1 MPGGTVM
8 AKLLLLDDDPE
19 IRSMVEDALT
29 QEGYDVTTADAI
41 DVAREVAGRQ
51 DFEVYV
57 LDVKLPDG
65 NGLKFAREVRER
77 SNAGIILL
85 TGLGDE
91 TDRVLG
97 LEFGADDYVVKP
109 FLLRE
114 FRARVNAV
122 YRRVNSTGSAHA
134 PMIGTAAPSPE
145 TRSFSFHDWVLN
157 TASRTITDATGQS
170 LELTTLEF
178 DVLRVLAANPNRVL
192 SRDQIMDQVKG
203 ANWAAYDRSIDGL
216 VSRLRRKLFP
226 DGSGASKI
234 KTIRNVGYMLA
245 V

>member
-1 MPGGTVM
+1 MM

-19 IRSMVEDALT
+19 IRDMVEDALA
-29 QEGYDVTTADAI
+29 QEGYDVTAVDAI
-41 DVAREVAGRQ
+41 DAARDATEAQ
-51 DFEVYV
+51 DFELYV

-65 NGLKFAREVRER
+65 SGLKFAREVRER
-77 SNAGIILL
+77 SDAGIILL
-85 TGLGDE
+85 TGLGEE

-122 YRRVNSTGSAHA
+122 YRRVNSKGSMHSAMA
-134 PMIGTAAPSPE
+134 SFATPSPE
-145 TRSFSFHDWVLN
+145 TRTFSFHDWVLN
-157 TASRTITDATGQS
+157 PASRTLSDLDGKP

-178 DVLRVLAANPNRVL
+178 DVLRVLAENPNRVL

>member
-1 MPGGTVM
+1 M
-8 AKLLLLDDDPE
+8 AHLLLLDDDPE
-19 IRSMVEDALT
+19 IRNMVADALS
-29 QEGYDVTTADAI
+29 QEGYDVTAVDSI
-41 DVAREVAGRQ
+41 DTAREATGKQ
-51 DFEVYV
+51 EFAIYV
-57 LDVKLPDG
+57 LDVRLPDG
-65 NGLKFAREVRER
+65 SGLKFAREVRER
-77 SNAGIILL
+77 SDAGIILL

-122 YRRVNSTGSAHA
+122 YRRVSNTGDRGHTH
-134 PMIGTAAPSPE
+134 PPQGRTDPE
-145 TRSFSFHDWVLN
+145 NRVLSFHGWRVDP
-157 TASRTITDATGQS
+157 ASRTLVDPADHPM
-170 LELTTLEF
+170 ELTTLEF
-178 DVLRVLAANPNRVL
+178 DVLRVLASNPNRVL

-245 V
+245 I

>member
-1 MPGGTVM
+1 MPQ
-8 AKLLLLDDDPE
+8 LLLLDDDPD
-19 IRSMVEDALT
+19 IRNMVADALSH
-29 QEGYDVTTADAI
+29 EGYEVTAVDAI
-41 DVAREVAGRQ
+41 NAAREAAAQQ
-51 DFEVYV
+51 DFDIFV
-57 LDVKLPDG
+57 LDVMLPDG
-65 NGLKFAREVRER
+65 SGLKFAREVREE
-77 SNAGIILL
+77 STAGIILL

-122 YRRVNSTGSAHA
+122 FRRVSSA
-134 PMIGTAAPSPE
+134 AAAQPPAAE
-145 TRSFSFHDWVLN
+145 NRVDPRSRLLSFHGWRLDP
-157 TASRTITDATGQS
+157 ASRTVSDPDGTPLD
-170 LELTTLEF
+170 LTTLEF
-178 DVLRVLAANPNRVL
+178 DVLRVLATNPNRVL

-203 ANWAAYDRSIDGL
+203 ENWASYDRSIDGL
-216 VSRLRRKLFP
+216 ISRLRRKLFP
-226 DGSGASKI
+226 DGSGANKI